1 MVPEELLCVCV
12 RAHLV
17 RERGYLMW
25 LMDTVCTP
33 TCAAIFCFVLRG
45 LQQILI

>member
-12 RAHLV
+12 HAHLV

-33 TCAAIFCFVLRG
+33 TCAAIFFLFYGVYSKF
-45 LQQILI
+45 

>member
-1 MVPEELLCVCV
+1 MCV

-25 LMDTVCTP
+25 LIDTVCTP
-33 TCAAIFCFVLRG
+33 TCAAIFLCFSG
-45 LQQILI
+45 FTANSNMKA